1 METWLVSLKGS
12 LTSSFRSFLS
22 AAQVLSE
29 ERLATVDTTNTTQ
42 RMLFTQAK
50 SASFCRVS
58 KLSSVKFRIQASK
71 RVIVADLEQ
80 VALAPQASASQVSEG
95 PLGETQTA
103 EATLATFNQVSR
115 LGKPRLR
122 TPSTSSLF

>member
-1 METWLVSLKGS
+1 MATWLASLRGS
-12 LTSSFRSFLS
+12 HTSSFRSFLS

-50 SASFCRVS
+50 SASFCRAS
-58 KLSSVKFRIQASK
+58 KLSLVKFRIQASK
-71 RVIVADLEQ
+71 KVTVGDREQ
-80 VALAPQASASQVSEG
+80 VALVPQASVSQASEG

-103 EATLATFNQVSR
+103 GATLATFNQVFR
-115 LGKPRLR
+115 LGKPQLR